1 MRRNIEKQR
10 VTEEQL
16 REEQKERLSE
26 MKEYGNRL
34 YEKWAKKRDI
44 GDGFDRI
51 MESSPDKA
59 RATAIILENQE
70 KHLQQLT
77 ETQISS
83 AFQTTPENVLRIVR
97 LGYPNSVRGEIFHEF
112 PMVTARDSI
121 YYLDPVYTSTARGAT
136 ADDVLHE
143 DPNFRYA
150 SEIEED
156 VIGTGDGSTSEFT
169 ATLDNPPLRRFSVKV
184 LVSQKPVAVDDGA
197 GNLVGGALDASATNT
212 VNYTSGEVVVNFTE
226 DVDAA
231 ADVIV
236 QYHFDSEEPTQY
248 DDIKSVQIRLRDYQ
262 FRAKPWPLYISWSK
276 MTELLLGTTLDIDTE
291 EALITGAGD
300 ELKKALDFH
309 AVRMGYRYSLSSS
322 VTEFDADFATLS
334 NNEKAHAQGLT
345 RTIAQASKVIYNQL
359 QRGGVNTLV
368 VGTDVGAY
376 LTLHDQWSADGQ
388 QPEIGIFR
396 LGTLLGKPVYQ
407 APNSIVPADEMLGV
421 WRNPSESGDVA
432 LAFGT
437 LVALYRTQ
445 TLEFKEAY
453 TQSGLMHFGD
463 WRALNSKYLVRIKLT
478 NLN

>member
-1 MRRNIEKQR
+1 MRRNISEQR
-10 VTEEQL
+10 VPEAQL
-16 REEQKERLSE
+16 REEQKEKLSE

-34 YEKWAKKRDI
+34 YEKWSKKRNL
-44 GDGFDRI
+44 GEGFDR
-51 MESSPDKA
+51 MMDSNPDKA
-59 RATAIILENQE
+59 RSTSIILENQE

-121 YYLDPVYTSTARGAT
+121 YYLDPVYTDNVRGAT
-136 ADDVLHE
+136 AEDVTHE
-143 DPNFRYA
+143 SDNFRYA

-156 VIGTGDGSTSEFT
+156 QVGTGDGSTSAFT
-169 ATLDNPPLRRFSVKV
+169 ATLSNAPLRRFSVKV
-184 LVSQKPVAVDDGA
+184 LVAQQPVAVDDGS
-197 GNLVGGALDASATNT
+197 GNLVGDALDSAAANT
-212 VNYTSGEVVVNFTE
+212 VNYTSGAVVLNFDD
-226 DVDAA
+226 DVDSGAT
-231 ADVIV
+231 VIV

-248 DDIKSVQIRLRDYQ
+248 DDIQSVQIRLRDYQ
-262 FRAKPWPLYISWSK
+262 FRAKPWPLYVSWSK

-309 AVRMGYRYSLSSS
+309 AVRMGYRYSLASQ
-322 VTEFDADFATLS
+322 VTTFDADFATLS

-368 VGTDVGAY
+368 VGTDVAAY
-376 LTLHDQWSADGQ
+376 LTLHDQWSSDGQ
-388 QPEIGIFR
+388 QPEIGIYR

-407 APNSIVPADEMLGV
+407 APNNVVPANEILGV

-453 TQSGLMHFGD
+453 TQSGLFHFGD
-463 WRALNSKYLVRIKLT
+463 WRALNSRYLIRIRLT
-478 NLN
+478 NL